1 MKASRHMLTS
11 FDVEASLRLTRIR
24 RLSLSL
30 TLKREPVESRTDLNS
45 CCCKR
50 GFPAVAV
57 DAIALAKGI
66 LVFALPL
73 KFIN

>member
-1 MKASRHMLTS
+1 MLTS

-50 GFPAVAV
+50 GFPAVIAV
-57 DAIALAKGI
+57 DTIALAKGI
-66 LVFALPL
+66 LVFALPS